1 MKAFMTALTLVVSP
15 AAASPA
21 DHASILEAADRFD
34 RIQLDQD
41 QAALEMMILDDFI
54 FIDGS
59 GKRFGKQ
66 EFIAGWMAP
75 GDHYDPIALV
85 DRTVTPLGRD
95 AAVVSAETSL
105 CGTSDGVRFCRRMR
119 FSDTFVR
126 MAGEWRVAHVQ
137 VTRIP
142 AD

>member
-1 MKAFMTALTLVVSP
+1 MTAIAATSL
-15 AAASPA
+15 AASPA
-21 DHASILEAADRFD
+21 DHASIVEAAHPFD
-34 RIQLDQD
+34 TTQLAQD
-41 QAALEMMILDDFI
+41 EMAMEQMILDDFV

-59 GKRFGKQ
+59 GQRQGKHA
-66 EFIAGWMAP
+66 FIAGWLTP
-75 GDHYDPIALV
+75 GDKYDPITLI

-105 CGTSDGVRFCRRMR
+105 CGTSDAGRFCRRMR

-126 MAGEWRVAHVQ
+126 MGGEWRVAHVQ
-137 VTRIP
+137 VTRI